1 MKRACVG
8 MLGGSRR
15 VGSVNTKRGA
25 SASQRTR
32 TANTRS
38 EHSQRTLTANT
49 HRRTLTSERPLT
61 ANTHSEHSQ
70 GTPTVNTQRGGS
82 NAISVLLRQGGV
94 CQDCLTQAAQAGQ
107 SCKGLCTA
115 RCRMWALK
123 QRHRASYAMPRATL
137 KQQISQKSA
146 EGKRKF
152 LCSPSHFGQS
162 PRSLKSFAYIL
173 ASPRTL
179 RNPSGV
185 NASVKTGAI
194 P

>member
-1 MKRACVG
+1 MFEQLHVRMKRACVG

-70 GTPTVNTQRGGS
+70 GNTHCEHPARRKQCNISCTSPRWSLPRLIDPSCSSWSELQRSSHSSLPHVGVEAEAS
-82 NAISVLLRQGGV
+82 SVLCDAKGHLE
-94 CQDCLTQAAQAGQ
+94 AADFTKVGRGEA
-107 SCKGLCTA
+107 
-115 RCRMWALK
+115 
-123 QRHRASYAMPRATL
+123 
-137 KQQISQKSA
+137 
-146 EGKRKF
+146 
-152 LCSPSHFGQS
+152 
-162 PRSLKSFAYIL
+162 
-173 ASPRTL
+173 
-179 RNPSGV
+179 
-185 NASVKTGAI
+185 
-194 P
+194 